1 MKKTFQLSDK
11 LKQTQKNL
19 ESDPITFSCV
29 LYSAAKMTHIDRCQE
44 ILNDLNSSTIH
55 LDNHPILQINLINA
69 LGKCGDII
77 TAQKIFDQITL
88 RRATGIYNAL
98 MKGYIYA
105 QTPLIAL
112 SIFDTI
118 PKPDAMSYLICN

>member
-1 MKKTFQLSDK
+1 MYGKCNDVLNAENIFETIENSTIIHYNSLLKGYNNNKMYEKTFQLSDK

-69 LGKCGDII
+69 LGKYGDII
-77 TAQKIFDQITL
+77 TGK
-88 RRATGIYNAL
+88 
-98 MKGYIYA
+98 
-105 QTPLIAL
+105 
-112 SIFDTI
+112 
-118 PKPDAMSYLICN
+118 